1 MKKRIDNIKQK
12 INFSKNKRGIIS
24 EYLPWLLIAIAILV
38 ILMIAVFVLK
48 DKGLSV
54 LDKFQGLFRRR

>member
-1 MKKRIDNIKQK
+1 MKKRFFKYK
-12 INFSKNKRGIIS
+12 KGIIS

-38 ILMIAVFVLK
+38 ILMLAVFMLK